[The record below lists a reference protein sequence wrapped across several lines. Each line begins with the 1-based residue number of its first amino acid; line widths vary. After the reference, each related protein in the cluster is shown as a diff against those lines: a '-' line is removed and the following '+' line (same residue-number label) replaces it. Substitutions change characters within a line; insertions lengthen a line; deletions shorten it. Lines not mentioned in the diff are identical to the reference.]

1 MSKIDIDGDSIPDD
15 SHSNNICDGWNILP
29 INEKSLEEIISEMG
43 NINPTEELELL
54 LRLIRR
60 FALNVC
66 ETPSAKEARGLS
78 FHILSEQYI
87 SRITINQRIEK
98 IQELANKIQ
107 LQRFDQK
114 IDEQSEPLTQEEL
127 DAYENSVSCWDCWG
141 TGKIYDGI
149 SISPTKCSTCKG
161 TGYL

>member
-1 MSKIDIDGDSIPDD
+1 MSEIHGDSIPDD
-15 SHSNNICDGWNILP
+15 SYSNNIHNGWNIP
-29 INEKSLEEIISEMG
+29 PKDRKSLEEIINEMG
-43 NINPTEELELL
+43 SINPTEELELSL
-54 LRLIRR
+54 CLIRR
-60 FALNVC
+60 IAFNLC
-66 ETPSAKEARGLS
+66 ETPSSKEARGS
-78 FHILSEQYI
+78 AFHLLCEQYV
-87 SRITINQRIEK
+87 SRLTINQKIEK

-107 LQRFDQK
+107 LQRFEKKTEEQK
-114 IDEQSEPLTQEEL
+114 PLTQEEL